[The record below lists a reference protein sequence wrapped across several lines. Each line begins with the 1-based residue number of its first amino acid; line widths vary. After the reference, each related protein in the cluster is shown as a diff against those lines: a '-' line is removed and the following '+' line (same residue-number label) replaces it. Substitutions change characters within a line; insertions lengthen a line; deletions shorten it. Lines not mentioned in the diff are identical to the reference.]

1 MNSESVMVS
10 KALLAAAGFFL
21 SVGAQAATGASLLTT
36 KHTSQLQTWLGEGAV
51 ALNAIYT
58 KQAGDTAL
66 DFHKAADGKGR
77 TFSVMEAS
85 NTSGQTWLIGGY
97 NPQSW
102 SSTDGMHVTMAD
114 SERTGFL
121 FNLTSGLMLPQL
133 KQYFNGDGI
142 GKDQTYN
149 DANYGPTFGFGHD
162 LYVPYDLT
170 NGGYSL
176 LYTYNFQGQPQ
187 VGYSVLDGAVYK
199 NADITYGA
207 MQVFTISAVP
217 EPATYGLLLSGLALL
232 GWRAQR
238 KSMKAQPAM

>member
-1 MNSESVMVS
+1 MGNNFKVVNV
-10 KALLAAAGFFL
+10 ALAAAGLCL
-21 SVGAQAATGASLLTT
+21 SVGAHAASGDSLLSASQQ
-36 KHTSQLQTWLGEGAV
+36 SQLVAWLGEGPLALTAV
-51 ALNAIYT
+51 YT
-58 KQAGDTAL
+58 KQAGDTSL

-77 TFSVMEAS
+77 TFAVMEAT
-85 NTSGQTWLIGGY
+85 NATGQTWLVGGY

-170 NGGYSL
+170 NGGSSL
-176 LYTYNFQGQPQ
+176 LYTYNFLGQPQ
-187 VGYSVLDGAVYK
+187 VGYSLLDGSVYK
-199 NADITYGA
+199 GADITFGA
-207 MQVFTISAVP
+207 MQIFTISAVP

-232 GWRAQR
+232 GWRARRQN
-238 KSMKAQPAM
+238 SKARHAV